1 MQQTRT
7 RARRFSFTAAA
18 VGLSMALAACGR
30 EASIGP
36 VRPELPDNPP
46 IPPQYRG
53 AAFIMDVSSL
63 RKTIRITP
71 PQGTIRSPISTSS
84 SVAGDFARPGIPKFG
99 NPANGED
106 ATFSSLLGGD
116 VIDLVATNYQAGQL
130 GAVQP
135 NKILVTFDLQINNKL
150 NGVDL
155 ILPTWPTPPAGAA
168 GPLLFPFE
176 ISVTATS
183 GGVAVSG
190 NEVIV
195 SSPRGG
201 AVTVSNDW
209 DGNGT
214 AGSGAPHNFFNDVG
228 CTATANDCFRY
239 EEYSSIAALGSS
251 SSRRVGFLIDPTVG
265 DFRVRMIVAADLR
278 NAGGPAQFGTVAGT
292 VTSPQVGAIT
302 GATVSISGGFSGN
315 TAAGGA
321 YSVTNVGV
329 GSRTVSVSNL
339 PSGCTAPASQTVTV
353 TNGATAT
360 ANFSVTCT
368 VPTGNVGGTIS
379 SSLGGGLQGVS
390 VVVTPTGGSA
400 STPATTSASGGYSI
414 SVPVGPGTGAVTLSN
429 LPANC
434 TNPGATNYS
443 GLTSGGT
450 VTLNITVTCTAPPQV
465 GTITGTVSSSLG
477 GTITGATAAVGA
489 LSATTNAS
497 GVFTLA
503 NVPAG
508 SGTVN
513 FSAPNC
519 TAGTAPYSGLTSGGS
534 VTVNITLTCTAPLFQ
549 YPFSATWG
557 PITNTGPT
565 GRQVEV
571 TFAIDM
577 GSAPGNPAV
586 NGTGADELVAA
597 NWTFQ
602 FTGSALTYAS
612 RVIIG
617 GANGG
622 LDLIAIGNPSA
633 GLTNFA
639 QTSSQNLT
647 ESGNIQLVRA
657 RYNIAAG
664 FSGTITPTITINQ
677 LRAGTFAAPVNVD
690 ASAQVVAPPTLTI
703 P

>member
-7 RARRFSFTAAA
+7 RAHRRFSISAA
-18 VGLSMALAACGR
+18 VVGLTMALAACGR

-53 AAFIMDVSSL
+53 AAFVMDVSSL
-63 RKTIRITP
+63 RKTVRITP
-71 PQGTIRSPISTSS
+71 PQGTIRSPIASTSI
-84 SVAGDFARPGIPKFG
+84 AGDFARGVPKLG
-99 NPANGED
+99 NPANDPGE
-106 ATFSSLLGGD
+106 AFASLLGGD

-168 GPLLFPFE
+168 GPLMFPFE
-176 ISVTATS
+176 IGVTTTS

-201 AVTVSNDW
+201 AVTASNDW
-209 DGNGT
+209 DGNGS

-239 EEYSSIAALGSS
+239 EEYGPISALGAST
-251 SSRRVGFLIDPTVG
+251 SRRVGFLIDPTVG
-265 DFRVRMIVAADLR
+265 DFRVKMIVAADLR
-278 NAGGPAQFGTVAGT
+278 NAGGPAQFGTVAGN
-292 VTSPQVGAIT
+292 VTSPQIGAIT
-302 GATVSISGGFSGN
+302 GAAVSVSGGFTGT

-321 YSVTNVGV
+321 YSITNVGV
-329 GSRTVSVSNL
+329 GSRTVSVANL
-339 PSGCTAPASQTVTV
+339 PAGCTAPAAQTVNV

-360 ANFSVTCT
+360 ANFSVTCA

-379 SSLGGGLQGVS
+379 SSLGGGLGGVS
-390 VVVTPTGGSA
+390 VVVTPTGGTA
-400 STPATTSASGGYSI
+400 SSPSTTSSAGAYSI
-414 SVPVGPGTGAVTLSN
+414 TVPVGPGTGAVTLSN

-434 TNPGATNYS
+434 TNPGPTNYS

-450 VTLNITVTCTAPPQV
+450 VTLNITVTCTLPPQV
-465 GTITGTVSSSLG
+465 GSLTGTVSSSLG
-477 GTITGATAAVGA
+477 GTLAGATVSVGA
-489 LSATTNAS
+489 LTTTTNSS
-497 GVFTLA
+497 GVYTLA
-503 NVPAG
+503 NVPVG

-513 FSAPNC
+513 FSAANC
-519 TAGTAPYSGLTSGGS
+519 TAGTAPYAGLTNGGS
-534 VTVNITLTCTAPLFQ
+534 VTVNTTLTCTTPIFQ
-549 YPFSATWG
+549 YPFTATWG
-557 PITNTGPT
+557 PITSTGPT
-565 GRQVEV
+565 GRQVTV

-577 GSAPGNPAV
+577 GPAPGNPNV
-586 NGTGADELVAA
+586 NGAAADELVAA

-602 FTGSALTYAS
+602 FNGSALTYQS
-612 RVIIG
+612 RTIIG
-617 GANGG
+617 GTNGF
-622 LDLIAIGNPSA
+622 LDLIAIGNPSP

-639 QTSSQNLT
+639 QTSSQNST
-647 ESGNIQLVRA
+647 ENGNVQLVRA
-657 RYNIAAG
+657 TYNIAAG
-664 FSGTITPTITINQ
+664 FSGTITPTLTINQ

-690 ASAQVVAPPTLTI
+690 AGGQVVAPPTLTI